1 MDLGRHEVICS
12 SCQTPGAARLPV
24 NSRNRPRGGAA
35 PKPSKASAEPFPTAQ
50 NARSASS
57 GTSASTARRGP
68 IGNATSH
75 DRYGLPS
82 GHSAYGT
89 HCQPVRFMVTP
100 TSASVNTT
108 VSDPA
113 SRRHSPPSRPQRSTG
128 VERIHTARLL
138 SMNGSS
144 TSIDAVHRH
153 PGGPVPHR
161 YASTTTPAVAP
172 PARAEPFPD
181 PVEPGV
187 PVTGHTHHYRM
198 VDDRLRRRTGHPVDA
213 QLDRL
218 CRRRVCSTIEASQRR
233 PRPALPNAEHRERG
247 LSRARDAFT
256 EVGRCEGSSPAGVRV
271 GWHARDARSTPF
283 AS

>member
-1 MDLGRHEVICS
+1 MATATRVQTARRNGPARPAGTVTVSSTAQRTTSPAVRPSSPTATAPHRPCDTATTRLTPTVPVPRPTWIWRSHEVICS

-24 NSRNRPRGGAA
+24 DSRNRPRGGAD
-35 PKPSKASAEPFPTAQ
+35 PKPSKAAADRFPTAQ
-50 NARSASS
+50 NTRSASN

-82 GHSAYGT
+82 RHSAYGT

-100 TSASVNTT
+100 TSASVNAT

-144 TSIDAVHRH
+144 TSIDAVRTAT
-153 PGGPVPHR
+153 PAVRVPHR

-172 PARAEPFPD
+172 PAEPSPS
-181 PVEPGV
+181 
-187 PVTGHTHHYRM
+187 
-198 VDDRLRRRTGHPVDA
+198 RT
-213 QLDRL
+213 R
-218 CRRRVCSTIEASQRR
+218 
-233 PRPALPNAEHRERG
+233 
-247 LSRARDAFT
+247 
-256 EVGRCEGSSPAGVRV
+256 
-271 GWHARDARSTPF
+271 
-283 AS
+283 